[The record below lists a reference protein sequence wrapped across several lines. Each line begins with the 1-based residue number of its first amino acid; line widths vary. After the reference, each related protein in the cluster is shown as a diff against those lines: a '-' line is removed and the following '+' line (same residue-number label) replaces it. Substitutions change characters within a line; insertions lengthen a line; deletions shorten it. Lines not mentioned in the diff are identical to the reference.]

1 MTQNTGRVEG
11 PALAANRSGR
21 QADLFNAEWLLA
33 FPVGNRV
40 YVQVRIGRQ
49 PMQQILQPES
59 DRLRGEILGV
69 VGRSERFKIPMR
81 SHSVADPY
89 GYVVVGSGISRSLI
103 EQARA
108 QLRLSREKG
117 RRIVG

>member
-11 PALAANRSGR
+11 PALVENRSGR

-40 YVQVRIGRQ
+40 NVQVRIGRQ
-49 PMQQILQPES
+49 SMQKILQPES
-59 DRLRGEILGV
+59 DRLRGEVLGV
-69 VGRSERFKIPMR
+69 VGRSEPFKIPMR
-81 SHSVADPY
+81 SQPVADSH
-89 GYVVVGSGISRSLI
+89 GHVVVGSGISRSLI

-108 QLRLSREKG
+108 QLRLSREEG
-117 RRIVG
+117 RRV